1 MKLKQLIIVFL
12 SLCTG
17 FSRAQVNLTQ
27 SLSACYA
34 LNGNASEP
42 VNSLTGTLSAAVTA
56 TVDRFSN
63 ANSALYFSGSSSS
76 YVELPNSAL
85 LKPNSI
91 TFSGWVKTNALTS
104 QYIAFAHN
112 GCSGF
117 FEGYAFAIHNPGTGY
132 RFHLVKSNTC
142 SSSAQIALNS
152 NQLVATQTWY
162 HVGFYAGPDSLKIY
176 VNGSLDV
183 SLAYASTLSY
193 ASTAKVYLGGTNLS
207 TNLPFNGTLDNV
219 RFYNRKL
226 TNAEM
231 QQLYTLDPSCTGPAA
246 PYAAFSV
253 SSPTVCTAKTLT
265 LTDQSNNTPTAWNW
279 QTPGASTSSFSTSNP
294 TLSFPNPGTYTISL
308 VSSNTVGVS
317 NTATQVITVL
327 ASPTLA
333 VSNSVVCIG
342 QNATLT
348 ASGAS
353 SYSWNTGQTGPTLV
367 VGPGINSSY
376 TVVGTGTNMCTTSSQ
391 INMTVVPLPTVSISG
406 STIVCPGQS
415 TTFTANGAQTYTWN
429 TGFVGSQLS
438 VTPLAPGGYTVTGT
452 DVNGCVNSTAR
463 SVSIHVLPSLSVS
476 GNGTVCEGSP
486 TSLLAGGSAI
496 SFTWSNGVVGNLVT
510 VSPTISTIYT
520 VTGMGVNGC
529 LNTATQLVFVNS
541 LPSIL
546 INANNTSVCQG
557 DGVILTASGAS
568 TYSWSGAV
576 VNNTMFYPSTSAT
589 YSVSGTGT
597 NGCKNTATI
606 QIVVQPL
613 PTVNIVSSPS
623 APVCSGETV
632 TLTASGANIYSWSTG
647 SVTPFAVVAPSVTT
661 QYQVTGTDANGCDA
675 TAVFTQTVNTCLGI
689 STVRAE
695 SDFYIFPNPT
705 KGKVY
710 LQSTRG
716 TVKRFELTNNL
727 GAVILTGETNP
738 SVNTSIDLSN
748 YPNGIY
754 FIKTETQGAAK
765 STKIIKE

>member
-1 MKLKQLIIVFL
+1 M
-12 SLCTG
+12 
-17 FSRAQVNLTQ
+17 
-27 SLSACYA
+27 
-34 LNGNASEP
+34 
-42 VNSLTGTLSAAVTA
+42 
-56 TVDRFSN
+56 
-63 ANSALYFSGSSSS
+63 
-76 YVELPNSAL
+76 
-85 LKPNSI
+85 
-91 TFSGWVKTNALTS
+91 
-104 QYIAFAHN
+104 
-112 GCSGF
+112 
-117 FEGYAFAIHNPGTGY
+117 
-132 RFHLVKSNTC
+132 
-142 SSSAQIALNS
+142 
-152 NQLVATQTWY
+152 
-162 HVGFYAGPDSLKIY
+162 
-176 VNGSLDV
+176 
-183 SLAYASTLSY
+183 
-193 ASTAKVYLGGTNLS
+193 
-207 TNLPFNGTLDNV
+207 
-219 RFYNRKL
+219 
-226 TNAEM
+226 
-231 QQLYTLDPSCTGPAA
+231 
-246 PYAAFSV
+246 
-253 SSPTVCTAKTLT
+253 
-265 LTDQSNNTPTAWNW
+265 
-279 QTPGASTSSFSTSNP
+279 
-294 TLSFPNPGTYTISL
+294 
-308 VSSNTVGVS
+308 
-317 NTATQVITVL
+317 
-327 ASPTLA
+327 
-333 VSNSVVCIG
+333 
-342 QNATLT
+342 
-348 ASGAS
+348 
-353 SYSWNTGQTGPTLV
+353 
-367 VGPGINSSY
+367 
-376 TVVGTGTNMCTTSSQ
+376 
-391 INMTVVPLPTVSISG
+391 
-406 STIVCPGQS
+406 
-415 TTFTANGAQTYTWN
+415 
-429 TGFVGSQLS
+429 S

-529 LNTATQLVFVNS
+529 LNTATQLVFVNT

-689 STVRAE
+689 SAVRAE

-710 LQSTRG
+710 LQSTTG